1 MVLKAKTS
9 AKPGTFELLDT
20 EVRLRTND
28 VSWHFHCVE
37 VMDVHPTKRPGDDK
51 KSWMNTNKIHIKP

>member
-9 AKPGTFELLDT
+9 AKPGPFELLDT

-28 VSWHFHCVE
+28 VSWHELRGGNGCSSKE
-37 VMDVHPTKRPGDDK
+37 RPGDDDK
-51 KSWMNTNKIHIKP
+51 KSWMFTNKNHIKP